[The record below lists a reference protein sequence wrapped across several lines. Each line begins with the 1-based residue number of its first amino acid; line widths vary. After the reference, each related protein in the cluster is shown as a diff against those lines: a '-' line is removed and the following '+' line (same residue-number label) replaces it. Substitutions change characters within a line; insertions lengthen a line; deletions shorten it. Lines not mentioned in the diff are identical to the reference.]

1 MAKPEYTEGPE
12 AFENF
17 ERFAKQILQAP
28 KPKKANKKR
37 PKKAAPKSKPK
48 SDKG

>member
-1 MAKPEYTEGPE
+1 MKQPEYTEGPE
-12 AFENF
+12 AFANF

-28 KPKKANKKR
+28 KPKRKTKKR

-48 SDKG
+48 SDRD